1 MSDFSSKLAAPV
13 AVLPAAPC
21 CADPSRRALLRAAG
35 SSALAAT
42 PLFALGGSA
51 RAQQAAAPAKALVPL
66 QFAWNQ
72 TSFCLTPVAVAK
84 ETGIF
89 AKHGLDV
96 SLINYAGSTDQL
108 LESIAT
114 GKADAAVGMIHRW
127 LKPLESGFDVKI
139 IAGLHGGCM
148 RLIGYKPAQIAKLAD
163 LKGKTIG
170 VQGMDAPARHFFSVY
185 LKKNGID
192 PEREITW
199 RVYPRDLL
207 GLAAQKGEIHAV
219 AETDP
224 IAFTI
229 ERDTQGGFVELASNA
244 SGQYHDKVCCVV
256 GVGGKLVREHRAEAS
271 ALARSLVE
279 AYEWASGNIDE
290 SAKIF
295 LKYTTN
301 LPLEDLKSLY
311 KTLTLHHHPV
321 GTDLRDEIAYY
332 AQDFKELGVL
342 KSGTD
347 PKKFADHVFTK
358 VL

>member
-1 MSDFSSKLAAPV
+1 MFDSHDSRPELPVDASK
-13 AVLPAAPC
+13 
-21 CADPSRRALLRAAG
+21 RALLRAAG
-35 SSALAAT
+35 AVAVAA
-42 PLFALGGSA
+42 PFLALGGNVL
-51 RAQQAAAPAKALVPL
+51 AQQAPAPAKALVPL

-96 SLINYAGSTDQL
+96 SLINYGGSTDQL
-108 LESIAT
+108 LESLAT

-148 RLIGYKPAQIAKLAD
+148 RLIGYRPANITKLAD

-199 RVYPRDLL
+199 KVYPRDLL
-207 GLAAQKGEIHAV
+207 GLAAEKGEIHAV

-224 IAFTI
+224 IAFKI
-229 ERDTQGGFVELASNA
+229 ERDSKGGFVELASNA

-256 GVGGKLVREHRAEAS
+256 GVGGKLARDRRPVAT

-321 GTDLRDEIAYY
+321 GADLRDEIIYY
-332 AQDFKELGVL
+332 ANDFKDLGVL
-342 KSGTD
+342 KASTD
-347 PKKFADHVFTK
+347 PKKYADHVFVK

>member
-1 MSDFSSKLAAPV
+1 MQKPMSQIAHVSDFGPVDAA
-13 AVLPAAPC
+13 
-21 CADPSRRALLRAAG
+21 RRALLCAAG
-35 SSALAAT
+35 AA
-42 PLFALGGSA
+42 PLLALGGNA
-51 RAQQAAAPAKALVPL
+51 WAQAATAASKASDALVPL

-89 AKHGLDV
+89 RKHGLDV

-108 LESIAT
+108 LESLAT

-148 RLIGYKPAQIAKLAD
+148 RLIGYKPAKVTKLAD
-163 LKGKTIG
+163 LKGKAIG
-170 VQGMDAPARHFFSVY
+170 VQDMGAPAKHFFSVY

-192 PEREITW
+192 PEQDVTW
-199 RVYPRDLL
+199 KVYQRDLL
-207 GLAAQKGEIHAV
+207 GLAAEKGEVQAV

-224 IAFTI
+224 LAFKI
-229 ERDTQGGFVELASNA
+229 ERDTKGGFVELATNA
-244 SGQYHDKVCCVV
+244 SGQYHNKVCCVV
-256 GVGGKLVREHRAEAS
+256 GVGGKLVRDNRPVAT

-279 AYEWASGNIDE
+279 AYEWSAANIDA
-290 SAKIF
+290 SAEIF

-301 LPLEDLKSLY
+301 LPLADLKSLY
-311 KTLTLHHHPV
+311 ETLTLHHHPI
-321 GTDLRDEIAYY
+321 GADLRDEIASY
-332 AQDFKELGVL
+332 AEDFKELGVL
-342 KSGTD
+342 KNSTD
-347 PKKFADHVFTK
+347 PRKYADHVFVK